1 MKQVYRS
8 TSAAETYSLG
18 QKIAQKLNGGEVL
31 CLYGPLGAG
40 KTVLAKGLGQG
51 LGVTEEITSPTF
63 NLIQEYDLED
73 GLKFVHMDLYRLR
86 HPEEAEVI
94 GVTDYFRENYI
105 CLIEWPEI
113 IEDYL
118 PQDKLTIRIEGSG
131 ELPRTI
137 ETDNILG
144 EIDNI

>member
-1 MKQVYRS
+1 MKQTYRT
-8 TSAAETYSLG
+8 TSAAETYNLG
-18 QKIAQKLNGGEVL
+18 QKIAQKLKGGELL

-51 LGVTEEITSPTF
+51 LGISEEITSPTF
-63 NLIQEYDLED
+63 NLIQEYDLDE
-73 GLKFVHMDLYRLR
+73 GLKFVHMDLYRLQ
-86 HPEEAEVI
+86 HPEEAEII
-94 GVTDYFRENYI
+94 GVPDYFREDCI

-118 PQDKLTIRIEGSG
+118 PEDKLIIRIEGSG

-137 ETDNILG
+137 EIENWV
-144 EIDNI
+144 N